1 MRSSTVNRRT
11 WAFLWLC
18 ACAPVTAI
26 AGDFGGSI
34 GVTSDYIYRGI
45 SQSQGNA
52 ALQADLHY
60 LAGGWSAG
68 GWVSRADVNSDE
80 GPATELDLYIRRDW
94 SLGSDWDVGVAL
106 THYTYPDDPRTY
118 SYDYD
123 EVTATAGYRSRL
135 FGTIAYSP
143 NYTGHA
149 QGRWAFN
156 ENALS
161 YELTAVQPLAGKLSA
176 SAGLGYYDL
185 PAGLDADYWF
195 WNVGV
200 ACSFGR
206 ALLSVAYIDT
216 DRPGEGGYA
225 YGYEPPDG
233 QWTGSL
239 AWRF

>member
-1 MRSSTVNRRT
+1 MRSSTANRC
-11 WAFLWLC
+11 ALVALWLC
-18 ACAPVTAI
+18 ACIPVAAA

-34 GVTSDYIYRGI
+34 GVTSDYFYRGV
-45 SQSQGNA
+45 SQSQGNP

-60 LAGGWSAG
+60 RSGGWSAG
-68 GWVSRADVNSDE
+68 VWSSRADMTRDE
-80 GPATELDLYIRRDW
+80 APATEIDLYIRRDW
-94 SLGSDWDVGVAL
+94 TLGNDWDLGVAL

-123 EVTATAGYRSRL
+123 EVIATAGYRSRL
-135 FGTIAYSP
+135 FGTIAFSP

-156 ENALS
+156 ENATS
-161 YELTAVQPLAGKLSA
+161 YELTAVQPVVGKLSA

-185 PAGLDADYWF
+185 PASLDANYWF

-216 DRPGEGGYA
+216 DRPRESGH
-225 YGYEPPDG
+225 GYETVPDG